1 MFREIS
7 FFSLF
12 SLVDLMYRNLHLNYS
27 PPSQCIQSC
36 NQYDRSIKKKCEA
49 ILEEM
54 GNTKKPSALP
64 DASLPIKKRKR
75 REEKQE
81 EGDLSMNYFSYAQT
95 VENAYSSMISLK
107 KEENVDE
114 ETGCTTVAEL

>member
-54 GNTKKPSALP
+54 GNTNKPSALP

-81 EGDLSMNYFSYAQT
+81 EGDLSMNYFSLSADQS
-95 VENAYSSMISLK
+95 VEDVCGNQVY
-107 KEENVDE
+107 
-114 ETGCTTVAEL
+114 C

>member
-1 MFREIS
+1 
-7 FFSLF
+7 
-12 SLVDLMYRNLHLNYS
+12 MYRNLHLNYS
-27 PPSQCIQSC
+27 PLSIYIRHSC

-81 EGDLSMNYFSYAQT
+81 EGDLSMNSYLFSFDQT
-95 VENAYSSMISLK
+95 VENAYSSMIGLK
-107 KEENVDE
+107 KEENVGE

>member
-1 MFREIS
+1 MHTI
-7 FFSLF
+7 
-12 SLVDLMYRNLHLNYS
+12 
-27 PPSQCIQSC
+27 PSC

-81 EGDLSMNYFSYAQT
+81 EGDLSMNSSYLFPFDQT
-95 VENAYSSMISLK
+95 VEDAYSSMIGLK
-107 KEENVDE
+107 KEENFDE
-114 ETGCTTVAEL
+114 ETGCTTVVVL